1 MYEKLSIQ
9 KCMLFFIIKIYLLR
23 GRRLYRQNRR
33 EKSIKK

>member
-9 KCMLFFIIKIYLLR
+9 KCMLFFYIKIYLLR
-23 GRRLYRQNRR
+23 GRRLCRRKRR